1 MGWNVRRGEH
11 RQIGGD
17 AEWKGTRAIVGL
29 GGVIYA
35 SHENGKLYAID
46 PDGGRYQQVGSS
58 SGWNTR
64 FLFSVAGRL
73 VAIEQ
78 SGTFWAVDP
87 SSGDATQVGKDG
99 EWANITAGDWTKE
112 NIYCR
117 SSQGT
122 LWAFSH
128 DGGWRQI
135 GSSAGW
141 KSTHVF
147 AGRGLTTVE
156 PANQIWRVD
165 PQTGQAQSFGSSRH
179 QVLCGVGMH
188 GHVYA
193 HFDDGAMWDLS
204 LDDGSWSQLGTSHD
218 WQSQAMIA
226 VGDALVSLE
235 RSGTLFQLG
244 V

>member
-1 MGWNVRRGEH
+1 MGGNVRRGEH

-17 AEWKGTRAIVGL
+17 GEWKGTRAIVGV
-29 GGVIYA
+29 GNRIYA
-35 SHENGKLYAID
+35 SHENGKLFAID
-46 PDGGRYQQVGSS
+46 ADDGRYRQIGDSAR
-58 SGWNTR
+58 WNTR
-64 FLFSVAGRL
+64 FLFSISNRL
-73 VAIEQ
+73 VAIET
-78 SGTFWAVDP
+78 SGTMWAVDP
-87 SSGDATQVGKDG
+87 SDGECTQVGKDG
-99 EWANITAGDWTKE
+99 EWANITAGDWTRE

-135 GSSAGW
+135 GSSTGW

-147 AGRGLTTVE
+147 AGRGVTTVE
-156 PANQIWRVD
+156 PDGQIWRVD
-165 PQTGQAQSFGSSRH
+165 VQTGQSQSFGNTRH
-179 QVLCGVGMH
+179 KVICGVGMH

-193 HFDDGAMWDLS
+193 HFDDGGVWDMS
-204 LDDGSWSQLGTSHD
+204 LDDGSWSQLGTSHN
-218 WQSQAMIA
+218 WQSQAMVT
-226 VGDALVSLE
+226 VGDDLVSLE